1 MRTQRESYQ
10 LFLSALAVLVF
21 TSIMGTAQAAVSC
34 ETNFGE
40 KAFVIERNT
49 VAFIQTKGTGRSL
62 SSVLGAVT
70 QATHKGFK
78 KTIYKDGY
86 KHLILLRENFSEDHK
101 KDICKSLSWRKA
113 SADVSMIF
121 FLTKTP

>member
-21 TSIMGTAQAAVSC
+21 TSLMSSAHAAISC

-49 VAFIQTKGTGRSL
+49 VAFIQTKGEGRSL
-62 SSVLGAVT
+62 SSVLGSVT

-78 KTIYKDGY
+78 KTIYKDGN
-86 KHLILLRENFSEDHK
+86 KHLIHIEDQAKFNSDNDFLAVTSPKGHK
-101 KDICKSLSWRKA
+101 MTFPLNCSL
-113 SADVSMIF
+113 VN
-121 FLTKTP
+121 